1 MKIVTFNVRCMYRSL
16 DKENCFIH
24 RAGMILDTIAEE
36 KPDVICFQEAT
47 PENMGFLRRYLKP
60 DYTLLLN
67 QREEGL
73 TGEGLAVA
81 FRQETCSL
89 YGLDIFWMSPT
100 PEVIAS
106 KFPGQSKHSRICQRL
121 LFKNE
126 ETGSLFKIYNLHTE
140 ELSEDVRV
148 QQVSMVMDR
157 AEEETVPVVILGD
170 MNSSPIGQVLP
181 TFLNHGYEELTKDI
195 PITFHGFGQ
204 RDPGYKLDYVFAK
217 PETAAKI
224 TDVRPWDQ
232 CLNGIY
238 LSDHY
243 PISFQLDV

>member
-81 FRQETCSL
+81 DDRTGCGQIAYDHRGFGVVDHHTVIHLSRRTFVAEGI
-89 YGLDIFWMSPT
+89 YG
-100 PEVIAS
+100 
-106 KFPGQSKHSRICQRL
+106 GH
-121 LFKNE
+121 
-126 ETGSLFKIYNLHTE
+126 
-140 ELSEDVRV
+140 
-148 QQVSMVMDR
+148 
-157 AEEETVPVVILGD
+157 VVIIIDSGFD
-170 MNSSPIGQVLP
+170 AGAGIVIVIGIAVRLYQGKRA
-181 TFLNHGYEELTKDI
+181 FSRG
-195 PITFHGFGQ
+195 
-204 RDPGYKLDYVFAK
+204 
-217 PETAAKI
+217 AAI
-224 TDVRPWDQ
+224 NIER
-232 CLNGIY
+232 
-238 LSDHY
+238 
-243 PISFQLDV
+243 